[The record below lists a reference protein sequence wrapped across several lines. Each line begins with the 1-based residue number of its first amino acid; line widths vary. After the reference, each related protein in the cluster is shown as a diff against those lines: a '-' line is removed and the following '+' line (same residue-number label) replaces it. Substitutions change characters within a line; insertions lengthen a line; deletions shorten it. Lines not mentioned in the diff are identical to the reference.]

1 MIIFRQTIKLS
12 NTAVHVAFQDK
23 DKRERGT
30 GDKRYGRRE
39 KGEKRS
45 READVLT

>member
-30 GDKRYGRRE
+30 GDKRYGRRGERGAE
-39 KGEKRS
+39 KP
-45 READVLT
+45 AF